1 MICLSYQPTRRSLR
15 WPLQVPGVKMLL
27 NRLDKSAQGADRSQ
41 CRAIEAVMLFAFRD
55 ASARTTYGVERKTE
69 FDMDA
74 GQSGK
79 EGGRRTALH
88 GKEIDLLT
96 HSTAS
101 MRVSFFEEPPRMAV
115 AVSTQ
120 KTILSA
126 TGKNSL
132 TLERILGWPGR
143 STRCTGVLSERI
155 FSS

>member
-1 MICLSYQPTRRSLR
+1 
-15 WPLQVPGVKMLL
+15 MLL
-27 NRLDKSAQGADRSQ
+27 NRLDKSAQGADQSQ
-41 CRAIEAVMLFAFRD
+41 CRAIETVMLFAFRD

-74 GQSGK
+74 EESGK
-79 EGGRRTALH
+79 KG
-88 GKEIDLLT
+88 GKENGATCTETGLQT

-143 STRCTGVLSERI
+143 STRCTGVLSERN